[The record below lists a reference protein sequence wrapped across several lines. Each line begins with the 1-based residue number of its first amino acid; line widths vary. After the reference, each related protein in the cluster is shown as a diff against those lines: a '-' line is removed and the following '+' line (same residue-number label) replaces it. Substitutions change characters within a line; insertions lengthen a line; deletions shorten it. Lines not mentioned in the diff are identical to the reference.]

1 MLEGIKAWIV
11 SVLIG
16 AFIVNIVDMIL
27 PSSKIKPYVNLVLN
41 FMFVFIVI
49 TPVVGFFSKDM
60 SLEDRILKSMGNYN
74 KQYVDSTNALAKESG
89 NNSLSK
95 GYEDGLKEVL
105 KLKLDEYG
113 YDLEDIELNGA
124 NINNIKIKEKNDST
138 KSNGNIDEENKN
150 NSTKEDEEN
159 INSNDKENS
168 KQVFKKGT
176 EYELNL
182 NENKLKND
190 LIKVLD
196 VSIEDIQIDK

>member
-74 KQYVDSTNALAKESG
+74 KQYVDSTNALAKETG

-124 NINNIKIKEKNDST
+124 NINNIKIKEKVKR
-138 KSNGNIDEENKN
+138 KS
-150 NSTKEDEEN
+150 
-159 INSNDKENS
+159 
-168 KQVFKKGT
+168 
-176 EYELNL
+176 
-182 NENKLKND
+182 
-190 LIKVLD
+190 
-196 VSIEDIQIDK
+196 

>member
-74 KQYVDSTNALAKESG
+74 KQYVDSTNALAKETG

-124 NINNIKIKEKNDST
+124 NINNIS
-138 KSNGNIDEENKN
+138 SNEENKN
-150 NSTKEDEEN
+150 NSTKREEEN

-176 EYELNL
+176 EYGLNL
-182 NENKLKND
+182 NEEKLKND

>member
-74 KQYVDSTNALAKESG
+74 KQYVDSTNALAKETG

-95 GYEDGLKEVL
+95 GYEDRLKEVL

-124 NINNIKIKEKNDST
+124 NINNIKIKEKNNSA
-138 KSNGNIDEENKN
+138 KSNNSSNEENKN
-150 NSTKEDEEN
+150 NSTKREEEN

-176 EYELNL
+176 EYGLNL
-182 NENKLKND
+182 NEEKLKND

>member
-27 PSSKIKPYVNLVLN
+27 PNSKIKPYVNLVLN

-74 KQYVDSTNALAKESG
+74 KQYVDSTNALAKETG

-124 NINNIKIKEKNDST
+124 NINNIKIKEKNNDTKNNGST
-138 KSNGNIDEENKN
+138 NEENKN
-150 NSTKEDEEN
+150 NSTKRDEEN

-176 EYELNL
+176 EYGLNL
-182 NENKLKND
+182 NEEKLKND

>member
-74 KQYVDSTNALAKESG
+74 KQYVDSTNALAKETG
-89 NNSLSK
+89 NNNLYK

-124 NINNIKIKEKNDST
+124 SINNIKIKEKNDNT
-138 KSNGNIDEENKN
+138 KSDESIDEENKN
-150 NSTKEDEEN
+150 NSTKGDGEN

-182 NENKLKND
+182 NEKKLKND

>member
-60 SLEDRILKSMGNYN
+60 SLEDRILKSMGSYN
-74 KQYVDSTNALAKESG
+74 KQYVDSTNALAKETG

-124 NINNIKIKEKNDST
+124 NINNIKIKEKNNSA
-138 KSNGNIDEENKN
+138 KSNGSSNEENKN
-150 NSTKEDEEN
+150 NSTKREEEN

-168 KQVFKKGT
+168 KQVFKKST
-176 EYELNL
+176 EYGLNL
-182 NENKLKND
+182 NEEKLKND

>member
-74 KQYVDSTNALAKESG
+74 KQYVDSTNALAKETG

-176 EYELNL
+176 EYELNI

>member
-60 SLEDRILKSMGNYN
+60 SLEDRILKSMGSNN
-74 KQYVDSTNALAKESG
+74 KQYVDSTNALAKETG

-124 NINNIKIKEKNDST
+124 NINNIKIKEKNNNA
-138 KSNGNIDEENKN
+138 KSNSSANEENKN
-150 NSTKEDEEN
+150 NSTKREEEN

-176 EYELNL
+176 EYGLSL
-182 NENKLKND
+182 NEEKLKND

>member
-11 SVLIG
+11 SILIG

-41 FMFVFIVI
+41 FIFVFIVI

-60 SLEDRILKSMGNYN
+60 SLEDRVLKSMGNYN
-74 KQYVDSTNALAKESG
+74 KEYVDSTNALAEETG
-89 NNSLSK
+89 NTGLFK

-124 NINNIKIKEKNDST
+124 NINNIKIKEKNDM
-138 KSNGNIDEENKN
+138 SNSNSDEENKN
-150 NSTKEDEEN
+150 NSTKGDEDS

-176 EYELNL
+176 EYGLNL
-182 NENKLKND
+182 NEDKLKND

-196 VSIEDIQIDK
+196 VSIETIQIDK

>member
-60 SLEDRILKSMGNYN
+60 SLEDRILKSMGSYN
-74 KQYVDSTNALAKESG
+74 KQYVDSTNALAKETG

-124 NINNIKIKEKNDST
+124 NINNIKIKEKNNSA
-138 KSNGNIDEENKN
+138 KSNSSSNEENKN
-150 NSTKEDEEN
+150 NSTKREEEN
-159 INSNDKENS
+159 INYNDKENS

-176 EYELNL
+176 EYGLNL
-182 NENKLKND
+182 NEEKLKND

>member
-1 MLEGIKAWIV
+1 MLEGIKTWIV

-60 SLEDRILKSMGNYN
+60 SLGDRILKSMGNYN
-74 KQYVDSTNALAKESG
+74 KQYVDSTNDLAKETG

-124 NINNIKIKEKNDST
+124 NINNIKIKEKNNTT
-138 KSNGNIDEENKN
+138 KSNSSINKENKN
-150 NSTKEDEEN
+150 NSTKGDGEN

-176 EYELNL
+176 EYGLNL
-182 NENKLKND
+182 NEEKLKND

>member
-74 KQYVDSTNALAKESG
+74 KQYVDSTNALAKETG

>member
-74 KQYVDSTNALAKESG
+74 KQYVDSTNALAKETG
-89 NNSLSK
+89 NNNLSK

-150 NSTKEDEEN
+150 NSTKENGEN

-176 EYELNL
+176 EYGLNL
-182 NENKLKND
+182 NEKKLKND